1 MELFFSFSE
10 FILLQE
16 RASQMVVFS
25 ALLKH
30 QNFTQAAKSLGV
42 SVSYVSKQLAQLED
56 SLGVK
61 LVQRTTRSFTP
72 TEAGQHFYEH
82 CARLVDVVGEASR
95 EIECQ
100 RDEVAG
106 LVKLGLSQSFGTLHI
121 IPAIN
126 ELRQQ
131 YPNLQVEVHL
141 FDYRVDMLEEGLD
154 LWITNNEHLP
164 EGYVAQRLA
173 DSQFVVAASP
183 DYLVKNTTPLHPN
196 DLADHN
202 CLIYR
207 SWERDYTRWAF
218 SNNGGEVNV
227 KVSGNYSVDLAEAVR
242 DAAVAGWGIAYLA
255 TYLIRDEF
263 KNGELIQL
271 FTDWKASQSMPFYAV
286 YPSRRYLPKK
296 TLAVIDFIKQK
307 IGNPC
312 HWDKK
317 LAPYI
322 QRP

>member
-1 MELFFSFSE
+1 MLS
-10 FILLQE
+10 E
-16 RASQMVVFS
+16 RAAQMVVFA

-30 QNFTQAAKSLGV
+30 RNFTLAAKSLGV
-42 SVSYVSKQLAQLED
+42 SVSHVSKQLAQLES

-72 TEAGQHFYEH
+72 TEAGQRFYEH
-82 CARLVDVVGEASR
+82 CNQVVSIIGEAQLEVES
-95 EIECQ
+95 Q

-106 LVKLGLSQSFGTLHI
+106 LVKIGLSQSFGTLHI
-121 IPAIN
+121 IPAIE
-126 ELRQQ
+126 ELRQL
-131 YPNLQVEVHL
+131 YPQLQVEVHL

-183 DYLVKNTTPLHPN
+183 DYLVKYQTPNHPS
-196 DLADHN
+196 DLLEHN

-218 SNNGGEVNV
+218 SNRQEQLSV

-255 TYLIRDEF
+255 TYLIGDEF
-263 KNGELIQL
+263 KNGQLIQL
-271 FTDWKASQSMPFYAV
+271 LPDWSASQTMPFYAV

-296 TLAVIDFIKQK
+296 TAAVIEFIKHK
-307 IGNPC
+307 IGEPC
-312 HWDKK
+312 HWDKR
-317 LAPYI
+317 LAPYL
-322 QRP
+322 QRPDC